1 MPISDVASSALQITD
16 AAAQSTSP
24 SSSDSSAQ
32 IEHDSQVQTPTRYSS
47 VVNPA
52 ETPDVAPSS
61 SASSS
66 KTDASN
72 PEAEKHP
79 KGKRKRTAAKDKTVL
94 ENAYIENPKPDKAAR
109 LDIVKRVSLNEKEV
123 QIWFQNRRQ
132 NDRRKS
138 RPLSAQEIAA
148 LRYGGMQILSSDPV
162 AYSSPVV
169 DETAISTAAEGPSRA
184 IYLHTETP
192 SRQAAPTP
200 EAFGTISPAF
210 SPPNAPTAAADVT
223 LETPARMELFHVV
236 LDPAILVTQPHDER
250 NTQARSVPA
259 IFLLLDRSLGL
270 KNSFWKR
277 QAFHTSEAGV
287 SNEATV
293 RELA

>member
-169 DETAISTAAEGPSRA
+169 DEKAISTAAEGPSRA
-184 IYLHTETP
+184 IYLHMETP

-223 LETPARMELFHVV
+223 LETPARVTHARPSHSASLSFSGSIGD
-236 LDPAILVTQPHDER
+236 LPARWSFSTSYSTPP
-250 NTQARSVPA
+250 SS
-259 IFLLLDRSLGL
+259 SLNRTM
-270 KNSFWKR
+270 KEIHK
-277 QAFHTSEAGV
+277 
-287 SNEATV
+287 
-293 RELA
+293 